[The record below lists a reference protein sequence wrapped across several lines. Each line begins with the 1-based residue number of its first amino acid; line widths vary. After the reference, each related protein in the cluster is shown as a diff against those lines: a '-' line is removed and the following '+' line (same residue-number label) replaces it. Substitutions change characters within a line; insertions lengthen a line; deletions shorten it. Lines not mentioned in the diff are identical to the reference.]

1 MEPVIKTGGY
11 NFSTLTSDDE
21 SLESSCTTNRNHV
34 EMAHRFIQAMEE
46 NNEKIKVARTKQEIM
61 FNINHNKLTYEL
73 TMRAQNVA
81 KGIATGL
88 TLSSLKGPD
97 KPRPFKKYQELPNIH
112 T

>member
-21 SLESSCTTNRNHV
+21 SLESSCNPNRNHV
-34 EMAHRFIQAMEE
+34 ELAHKFIQAMEE
-46 NNEKIKVARTKQEIM
+46 SNEKIVVARTKQEIM

-73 TMRAQNVA
+73 TKRAQNFA

-88 TLSSLKGPD
+88 SLSSLKGP
-97 KPRPFKKYQELPNIH
+97 
-112 T
+112 